1 MSMTKPLI
9 CISNA
14 SNHNAKLSP
23 KATRQIVL
31 SRAYADAIAAAGGV
45 PVVTAEHCPEDLALL
60 CDGLVLSGGE
70 DIEPEMF
77 GETILNDTV
86 VLDTERS
93 EFEIPLIR
101 AFLAEGKPILAIC
114 RGSQILSC
122 LLGGDLWQDLAEQ
135 KNLCHMDKNLR
146 HELNC
151 AEGSLL
157 HRLFGGRFTVNSTHH
172 QAVRSVAPGFWVTA
186 VSDDGIVEAFEHETL
201 PIWATQ
207 FHPERLTGSWRDGT
221 TEDFAPLF
229 DFFVEKVQERQ
240 SLSQHR

>member
-1 MSMTKPLI
+1 MTKPLI

-23 KATRQIVL
+23 NATRQIVL

-45 PVVTAEHCPEDLALL
+45 PVVTAEHCPEELSKL

-70 DIEPEMF
+70 DIEPELF

-101 AFLAEGKPILAIC
+101 AFMAEGKPILAIC

-146 HELNC
+146 HEVDC

-157 HRLFGGRFTVNSTHH
+157 HRLFGGRFKVNSTHH
-172 QAVRSVAPGFWVTA
+172 QAVRTVAPGFWVTA
-186 VSDDGIVEAFEHETL
+186 RSDEGIVEAFEHESL

-207 FHPERLTGSWRDGT
+207 FHPERLTGTWSDGRT
-221 TEDFAPLF
+221 QDFAPLF
-229 DFFVEKVQERQ
+229 EFFVEKVRERQ
-240 SLSQHR
+240 SLSQLR